1 MFDLILDSVKDFHT
15 VEVRRL
21 HRIFGGLWL
30 IKLPFRILALPI
42 MAIVAVLSIFYSL
55 ALNLSAIVAGL
66 VYLVLGVCIVM
77 LLFQHAW
84 IYAALL
90 FGFAVL
96 VFLAIMFA
104 EAVSL
109 GLEALT
115 GKLSKFIFS

>member
-1 MFDLILDSVKDFHT
+1 M
-15 VEVRRL
+15 
-21 HRIFGGLWL
+21 WL
-30 IKLPFRILALPI
+30 IKLTFRILALPI

-66 VYLVLGVCIVM
+66 VYLVLGVCVVM

-90 FGFAVL
+90 FGFGVL

-104 EAVSL
+104 EVVSL

>member
-1 MFDLILDSVKDFHT
+1 M
-15 VEVRRL
+15 
-21 HRIFGGLWL
+21 
-30 IKLPFRILALPI
+30 
-42 MAIVAVLSIFYSL
+42 LSHGSKNHGPIFYSL

-104 EAVSL
+104 EVVSL

>member
-1 MFDLILDSVKDFHT
+1 M
-15 VEVRRL
+15 
-21 HRIFGGLWL
+21 WL

-42 MAIVAVLSIFYSL
+42 MAIVTVLSIFYSL
-55 ALNLSAIVAGL
+55 ALNLSAMVAGL

-84 IYAALL
+84 IYAALI
-90 FGFAVL
+90 FGFGVL

-104 EAVSL
+104 EVVSL

>member
-1 MFDLILDSVKDFHT
+1 M
-15 VEVRRL
+15 
-21 HRIFGGLWL
+21 WL
-30 IKLPFRILALPI
+30 IKLPFLILALPI

-55 ALNLSAIVAGL
+55 ALNLSAMVAGL

-104 EAVSL
+104 EVVSL

>member
-1 MFDLILDSVKDFHT
+1 M
-15 VEVRRL
+15 
-21 HRIFGGLWL
+21 WL

-42 MAIVAVLSIFYSL
+42 MALSIFYSL
-55 ALNLSAIVAGL
+55 ALNLSAMVAGL

>member
-1 MFDLILDSVKDFHT
+1 MKSKIGRICLIV
-15 VEVRRL
+15 
-21 HRIFGGLWL
+21 
-30 IKLPFRILALPI
+30 LA
-42 MAIVAVLSIFYSL
+42 
-55 ALNLSAIVAGL
+55 

>member
-1 MFDLILDSVKDFHT
+1 M
-15 VEVRRL
+15 
-21 HRIFGGLWL
+21 WL
-30 IKLPFRILALPI
+30 IKLPFRILSLPI

>member
-1 MFDLILDSVKDFHT
+1 M
-15 VEVRRL
+15 
-21 HRIFGGLWL
+21 WL

-42 MAIVAVLSIFYSL
+42 LSIVSALLFFYSF
-55 ALNLSAIVAGL
+55 ALYLSAMASGL
-66 VYLVLGVCIVM
+66 VYLVLGVCVVM

-104 EAVSL
+104 EVVSI

>member
-1 MFDLILDSVKDFHT
+1 MADQTPISNTRAADHGNCC
-15 VEVRRL
+15 
-21 HRIFGGLWL
+21 RI
-30 IKLPFRILALPI
+30 
-42 MAIVAVLSIFYSL
+42 YSL

-104 EAVSL
+104 EVVSL

>member
-1 MFDLILDSVKDFHT
+1 M
-15 VEVRRL
+15 
-21 HRIFGGLWL
+21 WL

-42 MAIVAVLSIFYSL
+42 MAVVAVLSIFYSL
-55 ALNLSAIVAGL
+55 ALNLSAMVAGL

-115 GKLSKFIFS
+115 GMQFTELSGRCSVFERPLSDAKRPLFF

>member
-1 MFDLILDSVKDFHT
+1 M
-15 VEVRRL
+15 
-21 HRIFGGLWL
+21 WL
-30 IKLPFRILALPI
+30 VKLPFRILALPI

-55 ALNLSAIVAGL
+55 ALNLSAMVAGL

-115 GKLSKFIFS
+115 GKLSKFIFSCRIIT

>member
-1 MFDLILDSVKDFHT
+1 M
-15 VEVRRL
+15 
-21 HRIFGGLWL
+21 WL
-30 IKLPFRILALPI
+30 IKLPFRIIALPI
-42 MAIVAVLSIFYSL
+42 MAIVSVLSIFYSI
-55 ALNLSAIVAGL
+55 ALNLSAMVAGL

-84 IYAALL
+84 IYAALI
-90 FGFAVL
+90 FGFGVL

-104 EAVSL
+104 EVVSL